1 MRRPGNYSFDNTIN
15 IHNEPISAGI
25 MKKRILVIDD
35 SYYMRTLL
43 KNILEDGGYTVVDEA
58 ASVESALKLVNK
70 TKPDLI
76 TLDLIL
82 PDDTGLRV
90 LKKIKSAHPQIKVL
104 VVSAVAQDK
113 IVNEALELGANNY
126 IVKPFEEKL
135 VLESVKNI
143 FNE

>member
-1 MRRPGNYSFDNTIN
+1 
-15 IHNEPISAGI
+15 

-43 KNILEDGGYTVVDEA
+43 RNILEDGGYTVVDEA
-58 ASVESALKLVNK
+58 ASGESALKLVNK

-82 PDDTGLRV
+82 PDDTGLKV
-90 LKKIKSAHPQIKVL
+90 LKKIKAAHPQIKVL

-113 IVNEALELGANNY
+113 IVKEALELGAINY
-126 IVKPFEEKL
+126 IVKPFEEKK
-135 VLESVKNI
+135 VLESVNEI
-143 FNE
+143 FNENKP